1 MGLPG
6 RLSVRPVQPAAALK
20 RYECGG
26 CGQTIP
32 KGRYHLVVVPD
43 EAPDLRR
50 HWHRGCWNKER
61 RRVGGRGAL
70 LGDPWVPLDP
80 DAIVPDHDGDQIDP
94 ADS

>member
-6 RLSVRPVQPAAALK
+6 RLSVRPVQPASALK

-32 KGRYHLVVVPD
+32 KGRYHVVVVPD

-61 RRVGGRGAL
+61 RRVGGRGTP

-80 DAIVPDHDGDQIDP
+80 DTARTHHHSDQIDP

>member
-6 RLSVRPVQPAAALK
+6 RLSVRPVQPSSALK
-20 RYECGG
+20 PYECGG

-32 KGRYHLVVVPD
+32 KGRYHVVVVPD

-61 RRVGGRGAL
+61 RRVAGRKVE
-70 LGDPWVPLDP
+70 LGDPWVPLDRY
-80 DAIVPDHDGDQIDP
+80 AVVPDHDGDQIDP